1 MKLSMGAV
9 ISGSSISNLDHEG
22 ETEIGESQQ
31 YKNFVHGE
39 FQLLLEYSGGNSSYS
54 NNLDIVPGEMGTLSI
69 YNYF

>member
-9 ISGSSISNLDHEG
+9 ISRNSISNLDHEG

-39 FQLLLEYSGGNSSYS
+39 FQLLLEYSEGNSSYS
-54 NNLDIVPGEMGTLSI
+54 NNLD
-69 YNYF
+69 NCAR